1 MSKMIHK
8 TKRSLSLVLAMILW
22 INHVGGV
29 FAAPA
34 LQGGTPIEGDVQRI
48 TLEADTVTGVTLV
61 SVEIVHADQSVQNL
75 RVSLES
81 AIALGLVTLNGD
93 GKPEINNQALGKP
106 VDIEPSIVLPD
117 EAEHQHPIG
126 SALATFFSELDGID
140 YETIMTAH
148 EQGVGFGLIAQML
161 WLTTKLEGTSEIF
174 EELVHAHQTGDFSAF
189 VLEDGSTPGNWG
201 QLRKAI
207 LETGKKNS
215 LGVVISKPE
224 NNGNGNESN
233 NGNGNNGNNN
243 SGKEKEKEK
252 EKEKGNGQEKEK
264 EKEKEKKK

>member
-1 MSKMIHK
+1 MIHK
-8 TKRSLSLVLAMILW
+8 TKCSLSLVLALILL
-22 INHVGGV
+22 INQVGGV

-34 LQGGTPIEGDVQRI
+34 LQGTIPLDGDVQSI
-48 TLEADTVTGVTLV
+48 TLEADTITGVTIV
-61 SVEIVHADQSVQNL
+61 SVEVLDVDQSVQNL

-93 GKPEINNQALGKP
+93 GKPEINTMALGKP
-106 VDIEPSIVLPD
+106 VGIDPSIVLPE

-126 SALATFFSELDGID
+126 SALATFFSEIDGID

-161 WLTTKLEGTSEIF
+161 WLTTKLEGASEIF
-174 EELVHAHQTGDFSAF
+174 EELVHAKQTGDFSAF
-189 VLEDGSTPGNWG
+189 LLEDGSTPENWG

-207 LETGKKNS
+207 LDKGKKNS
-215 LGVVISKPE
+215 VGVVISKPE
-224 NNGNGNESN
+224 N

-252 EKEKGNGQEKEK
+252 EKEKGNGQGKEK